1 MIPVFD
7 RLKSGKIILSDGAL
21 GTMLIARGLQP
32 GQCPELLNL
41 EKPEW
46 LIDISRAYIKAGSE
60 IITANTFGGSPM
72 KLADYGLEDRT
83 EEINKRGIEL
93 VKSVAKDK
101 AYTAASCGSTGKL
114 LQPYGHADP
123 EDVRQNYL
131 RQIKTLVEA
140 GADIIL
146 IETMIDLDEAVIAV
160 KAVKEISPQ
169 IPIIATM
176 TFNKTENGYF
186 TVMGT
191 SIKGVT
197 IGLEEAGA
205 NIIGSNCGNG
215 LEMMIEIAREF
226 SSSTS
231 LPIIIQSNAGIP
243 EIRKG
248 EIHYTESPS
257 FFKERIPELVETG
270 VSIIGGCCGTTP
282 EYIRGMKTILS

>member
-1 MIPVFD
+1 MIPILD
-7 RLKSGKIILSDGAL
+7 RLKSSEILMSDGAL

-32 GQCPELLNL
+32 GQCPEMLNL

-46 LIDISRAYIKAGSE
+46 LIDIARAYLEAGSE

-72 KLADYGLEDRT
+72 KLADYGLEDKT
-83 EEINKRGIEL
+83 EEINRIGIEL
-93 VKSVAKDK
+93 VKSVAKGR
-101 AYTAASCGSTGKL
+101 AYTAASIGSTGKI
-114 LQPYGHADP
+114 LQPYGDADP
-123 EDVRQNYL
+123 EDVYQNYL
-131 RQIKTLVEA
+131 RQIKTVIEA

-160 KAVKEISPQ
+160 KAVREISRQ
-169 IPIIATM
+169 IPVSATM

-191 SIKGVT
+191 NIKDVAS
-197 IGLEEAGA
+197 GLEEAGA

-215 LEMMIEIAREF
+215 LEMMIEIADEF
-226 SSSTS
+226 ASATS
-231 LPIIIQSNAGIP
+231 LPIMIQSNAGLP

-248 EIHYTESPS
+248 ELHYTESPT
-257 FFKERIPELVETG
+257 FFKERIPELIEAG

-282 EYIRGMKTILS
+282 DYIRVMKAIFL

>member
-1 MIPVFD
+1 M
-7 RLKSGKIILSDGAL
+7 SDGAL

-32 GQCPELLNL
+32 GQCPEFLNL

-46 LIDISRAYIKAGSE
+46 LIDIARGYLEAGSD
-60 IITANTFGGSPM
+60 IISANTFGASPL
-72 KLADYGLEDRT
+72 KLADYGLEDKT
-83 EEINKRGIEL
+83 EEINRIGIEL
-93 VKSVAKDK
+93 VKSVAKGR
-101 AYTAASCGSTGKL
+101 AYTAASIGSTGKL
-114 LQPYGHADP
+114 LQPYGDADP
-123 EDVRQNYL
+123 VDVHRNYM

-160 KAVKEISPQ
+160 KAAREISLT
-169 IPIIATM
+169 IPISAAM

-191 SIKGVT
+191 HIKDVASS
-197 IGLEEAGA
+197 LEEAGA

-226 SSSTS
+226 KTATS
-231 LPIIIQSNAGIP
+231 LPIIIQSNAGLP
-243 EIRKG
+243 EIKG
-248 EIHYTESPS
+248 GELHYTESAS
-257 FFKERIPELVETG
+257 FFRERTPELMEAG

-282 EYIRGMKTILS
+282 DYVRAMKTAY